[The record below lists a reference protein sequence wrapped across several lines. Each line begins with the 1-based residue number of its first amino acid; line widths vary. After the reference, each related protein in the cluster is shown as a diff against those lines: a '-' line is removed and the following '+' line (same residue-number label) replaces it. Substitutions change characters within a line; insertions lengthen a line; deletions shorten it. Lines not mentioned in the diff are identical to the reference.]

1 MIRLFAAI
9 AVPDAAAE
17 ALAPLAAGVPG
28 ARWSPRENLHI
39 TLRFAGDIAETL
51 AEDLDSALGAVRT
64 PAFAV
69 SLVGVGS
76 FGDGLDIH
84 ALWAGVEGGEPLVRL
99 QRRCER
105 AARQAGLRPETRTW
119 KPHVTLAYLSG
130 AGPGRAAAWTAAHSL
145 LRVPPFQADRFGLYS
160 SWATRTGSVY
170 RLERSYPLTPAPRG
184 PSGRPAG

>member
-9 AVPDAAAE
+9 AVPDEAADV
-17 ALAPLAAGVPG
+17 LAPLASGVSG

-51 AEDLDSALGAVRT
+51 AEDFDSALSAVRA

-76 FGDGLDIH
+76 FGDGPDVH
-84 ALWAGVEGGEPLVRL
+84 ALWSGVEAGEPLARL

-105 AARQAGLRPETRTW
+105 AARQAGLKPDTRAW

-130 AGPGRAAAWTAAHSL
+130 ADPARVVSWTAAHSL
-145 LRVPPFQADRFGLYS
+145 LRVAPFHVDRFGLYS
-160 SWATRTGSVY
+160 SWATRTGSAY
-170 RLERSYPLTPAPRG
+170 QLERSYPLTPLPRD
-184 PSGRPAG
+184 PSGSPGA